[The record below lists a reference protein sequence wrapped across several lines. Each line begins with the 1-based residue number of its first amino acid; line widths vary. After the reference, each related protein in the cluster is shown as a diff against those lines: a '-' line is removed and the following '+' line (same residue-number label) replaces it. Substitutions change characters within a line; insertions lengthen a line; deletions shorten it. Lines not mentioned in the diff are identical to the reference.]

1 MRPTLEAMIAKK
13 KHVEKDTDKHAEIG
27 IMKDVRGEIGV
38 HTFTRTLRHQEED
51 IKGAAEVPVTTPT
64 QEDPEVETD
73 TDVEVNNAARADK
86 EV

>member
-1 MRPTLEAMIAKK
+1 MQRK
-13 KHVEKDTDKHAEIG
+13 KHVEKDTNKHAKIG

-64 QEDPEVETD
+64 HEDSEVETD
-73 TDVEVNNAARADK
+73 TDVKVNNVARADK
-86 EV
+86 EL